1 MIEEIKNI
9 LGSDFNKL
17 DKTALDLFSKWFD
30 LSYKY
35 YHTTETEVTDYDFD
49 KFQNECFAYG
59 NSVLSYLI
67 RNAIVCKDSPYIR
80 IKHNEQEMISLKKIH
95 IEDVEDKMIY
105 KNYFIEQ
112 ERYAELKNP
121 TLYLSPKLDGNALKV
136 IWKDSKITSILSRGG
151 QELIDK
157 LKNVKGVNENK
168 PSLSTNMVV
177 GELVID
183 KQVFK
188 DKYSE
193 NENYDYKNARN
204 FVGGM
209 MNSDT
214 VPEEVIK
221 DLQFVACTNGVNP
234 YKDYFM
240 PMWSDLNT
248 IKSVEDLYERME
260 HFRSE
265 DFPFL
270 CDGIVIAYEE
280 PYKRIVKENYPL
292 NMVAIKFPNVTAVT
306 VVNDIEWTV
315 KKTGRM
321 TPVLVLEPVELDGS
335 TISRATGYN
344 YGSLIEKGIGIGAK
358 VEITKSGDII
368 PIVKNVLAQSKDIK
382 LPEGETYIDGV
393 HLMTGATDEIQ
404 KQRFVIGFSKLDFE
418 NVGTKNAEIIGEAV
432 NWDIV
437 QIFNPLLQEDI
448 KNALCG
454 GAVWKSFENEIANT
468 RSLFLDQLI
477 YILQYEQVGKRMSKK
492 VALLLTKQSED
503 KSNVPYMVHEGLL
516 NNESTDY
523 NLLQESIKLLES
535 WNIKVLDPIN
545 ESNESTITY
554 EMTGSP
560 IVNGEKLKKK
570 DFIELIEKQN
580 SNLVHTSLTQETN
593 YLIAPDT
600 KSTSGKVNKARKYNV
615 KVITYDEA
623 IDLFKK

>member
-9 LGSDFNKL
+9 TGSDFNKL
-17 DKTALDLFSKWFD
+17 DKTALELFSRWFD

-35 YHTTETEVTDYDFD
+35 YHSAETEVSDYDFD

-59 NSVLSYLI
+59 NPVLTYLI
-67 RNAIVCKDSPYIR
+67 KNSIVCKDKPYIR
-80 IKHNEQEMISLKKIH
+80 VRHKEQEMISLKKIH

-136 IWKDSKITSILSRGG
+136 IWKDNKIISILSRGG

-209 MNSDT
+209 MNSDN

-248 IKSVEDLYERME
+248 IKSTEDLYKQIE
-260 HFRSE
+260 HFRSG

-306 VVNDIEWTV
+306 VVEDIEWTV

-321 TPVLVLEPVELDGS
+321 TQIG
-335 TISRATGYN
+335 RAH
-344 YGSLIEKGIGIGAK
+344 
-358 VEITKSGDII
+358 V
-368 PIVKNVLAQSKDIK
+368 
-382 LPEGETYIDGV
+382 
-393 HLMTGATDEIQ
+393 
-404 KQRFVIGFSKLDFE
+404 
-418 NVGTKNAEIIGEAV
+418 
-432 NWDIV
+432 
-437 QIFNPLLQEDI
+437 
-448 KNALCG
+448 
-454 GAVWKSFENEIANT
+454 
-468 RSLFLDQLI
+468 
-477 YILQYEQVGKRMSKK
+477 
-492 VALLLTKQSED
+492 
-503 KSNVPYMVHEGLL
+503 
-516 NNESTDY
+516 
-523 NLLQESIKLLES
+523 
-535 WNIKVLDPIN
+535 
-545 ESNESTITY
+545 
-554 EMTGSP
+554 
-560 IVNGEKLKKK
+560 
-570 DFIELIEKQN
+570 
-580 SNLVHTSLTQETN
+580 
-593 YLIAPDT
+593 
-600 KSTSGKVNKARKYNV
+600 
-615 KVITYDEA
+615 
-623 IDLFKK
+623 